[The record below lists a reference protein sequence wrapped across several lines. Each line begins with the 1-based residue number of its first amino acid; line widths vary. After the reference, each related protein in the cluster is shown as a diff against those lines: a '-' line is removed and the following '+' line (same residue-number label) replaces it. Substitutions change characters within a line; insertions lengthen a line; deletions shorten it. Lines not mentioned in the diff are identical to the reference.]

1 MGDYSS
7 AILAL
12 IAVTAVLTTGVVYV
26 LAQPTDVPVAKA
38 GGLIRCCHSFSQSY
52 LPLLFVFLLVQA
64 FRMMTLGFNM
74 NGAASLSRRQDR
86 TGLLTTH
93 PELLDQNGDITSED
107 LLVVKF
113 PELGES
119 EAAPA

>member
-1 MGDYSS
+1 MLSFLFPIVF
-7 AILAL
+7 A
-12 IAVTAVLTTGVVYV
+12 AV
-26 LAQPTDVPVAKA
+26 
-38 GGLIRCCHSFSQSY
+38 
-52 LPLLFVFLLVQA
+52 FVFFLVQA
-64 FRMMTLGFNM
+64 FRMMTLGLNM
-74 NGAASLSRRQDR
+74 NGAASVSRRQDR

>member
-1 MGDYSS
+1 
-7 AILAL
+7 
-12 IAVTAVLTTGVVYV
+12 
-26 LAQPTDVPVAKA
+26 
-38 GGLIRCCHSFSQSY
+38 
-52 LPLLFVFLLVQA
+52 
-64 FRMMTLGFNM
+64 MMTLGFNM
-74 NGAASLSRRQDR
+74 NGAASLSRHKDR
-86 TGLLTTH
+86 TGLITTH

>member
-1 MGDYSS
+1 MSLWPSGRDDPMLSFLFPIFF
-7 AILAL
+7 A
-12 IAVTAVLTTGVVYV
+12 AV
-26 LAQPTDVPVAKA
+26 
-38 GGLIRCCHSFSQSY
+38 
-52 LPLLFVFLLVQA
+52 FVFFLVQA

>member
-1 MGDYSS
+1 MLSFLFPIVF
-7 AILAL
+7 AAL
-12 IAVTAVLTTGVVYV
+12 
-26 LAQPTDVPVAKA
+26 
-38 GGLIRCCHSFSQSY
+38 S
-52 LPLLFVFLLVQA
+52 VFLLVQA

-86 TGLLTTH
+86 TGLITTH
-93 PELLDQNGDITSED
+93 PELLDHNGDITSED

>member
-1 MGDYSS
+1 MLTFLFP
-7 AILAL
+7 IFF
-12 IAVTAVLTTGVVYV
+12 TAT
-26 LAQPTDVPVAKA
+26 
-38 GGLIRCCHSFSQSY
+38 
-52 LPLLFVFLLVQA
+52 FVFFLVQA
-64 FRMMTLGFNM
+64 FRMMAFG
-74 NGAASLSRRQDR
+74 LSTNRSHSKSKRQDR

-113 PELGES
+113 PEVGES

>member
-1 MGDYSS
+1 MSLLLSERGDPMLTFLFP
-7 AILAL
+7 I
-12 IAVTAVLTTGVVYV
+12 VFTA
-26 LAQPTDVPVAKA
+26 A
-38 GGLIRCCHSFSQSY
+38 
-52 LPLLFVFLLVQA
+52 FVFLLVQA
-64 FRMMTLGFNM
+64 LRMMALGFST
-74 NGAASLSRRQDR
+74 NGSRSISKRQDR

-113 PELGES
+113 PELGGS

>member
-1 MGDYSS
+1 MSLWLSERGDPMLTFLFP
-7 AILAL
+7 I
-12 IAVTAVLTTGVVYV
+12 VFTA
-26 LAQPTDVPVAKA
+26 AFA
-38 GGLIRCCHSFSQSY
+38 
-52 LPLLFVFLLVQA
+52 FLLVQA
-64 FRMMTLGFNM
+64 FRMMTLGFST
-74 NGAASLSRRQDR
+74 NGSRSISKRQDR

>member
-1 MGDYSS
+1 MLTFLFP
-7 AILAL
+7 I
-12 IAVTAVLTTGVVYV
+12 VFTAV
-26 LAQPTDVPVAKA
+26 
-38 GGLIRCCHSFSQSY
+38 
-52 LPLLFVFLLVQA
+52 FVFLLIQA
-64 FRMMTLGFNM
+64 FRMMALGFSA
-74 NGAASLSRRQDR
+74 NGFHSTSKHQDR

-93 PELLDQNGDITSED
+93 PELLDHNGDITSED

>member
-1 MGDYSS
+1 MLSFLFPIVF
-7 AILAL
+7 A
-12 IAVTAVLTTGVVYV
+12 AV
-26 LAQPTDVPVAKA
+26 
-38 GGLIRCCHSFSQSY
+38 
-52 LPLLFVFLLVQA
+52 FVFFLVQA

-74 NGAASLSRRQDR
+74 NGTASLSRRQDR

>member
-1 MGDYSS
+1 MLSFLFPIVF
-7 AILAL
+7 A
-12 IAVTAVLTTGVVYV
+12 AV
-26 LAQPTDVPVAKA
+26 
-38 GGLIRCCHSFSQSY
+38 
-52 LPLLFVFLLVQA
+52 FVFLLVQA
-64 FRMMTLGFNM
+64 FRMMTLGLNT

-93 PELLDQNGDITSED
+93 PELLDKNGDITSED

>member
-1 MGDYSS
+1 M
-7 AILAL
+7 L
-12 IAVTAVLTTGVVYV
+12 
-26 LAQPTDVPVAKA
+26 
-38 GGLIRCCHSFSQSY
+38 SF
-52 LPLLFVFLLVQA
+52 LFPIVFAALFVFLLVQA
-64 FRMMTLGFNM
+64 FRMMTFGFNM

-86 TGLLTTH
+86 TGLITTH
-93 PELLDQNGDITSED
+93 PELLDHNGDITSED

>member
-1 MGDYSS
+1 
-7 AILAL
+7 
-12 IAVTAVLTTGVVYV
+12 
-26 LAQPTDVPVAKA
+26 
-38 GGLIRCCHSFSQSY
+38 
-52 LPLLFVFLLVQA
+52 
-64 FRMMTLGFNM
+64 MMTLGFNM

>member
-1 MGDYSS
+1 M
-7 AILAL
+7 L
-12 IAVTAVLTTGVVYV
+12 
-26 LAQPTDVPVAKA
+26 
-38 GGLIRCCHSFSQSY
+38 SF
-52 LPLLFVFLLVQA
+52 LFPIVFAALFVFLLVQA
-64 FRMMTLGFNM
+64 FRMITLGFNM
-74 NGAASLSRRQDR
+74 NVASLSRRQDR
-86 TGLLTTH
+86 TGLITTH

>member
-1 MGDYSS
+1 MISMVRFFSS
-7 AILAL
+7 A
-12 IAVTAVLTTGVVYV
+12 VHR
-26 LAQPTDVPVAKA
+26 
-38 GGLIRCCHSFSQSY
+38 GGSISKS
-52 LPLLFVFLLVQA
+52 
-64 FRMMTLGFNM
+64 
-74 NGAASLSRRQDR
+74 QDR

-119 EAAPA
+119 EAAAA

>member
-1 MGDYSS
+1 MFQWPSEKVDSVFTVLFPIGF
-7 AILAL
+7 A
-12 IAVTAVLTTGVVYV
+12 AV
-26 LAQPTDVPVAKA
+26 
-38 GGLIRCCHSFSQSY
+38 
-52 LPLLFVFLLVQA
+52 FVFLLVQA

-74 NGAASLSRRQDR
+74 KGASSPTQRQDR

-113 PELGES
+113 QEMGDS
-119 EAAPA
+119 EIAPA

>member
-1 MGDYSS
+1 MSLWQSGRVDPMLSFLS
-7 AILAL
+7 PILFAAL
-12 IAVTAVLTTGVVYV
+12 
-26 LAQPTDVPVAKA
+26 
-38 GGLIRCCHSFSQSY
+38 S
-52 LPLLFVFLLVQA
+52 VFLLVQA

-86 TGLLTTH
+86 TGLITTH

>member
-1 MGDYSS
+1 MLTFFSPIVF
-7 AILAL
+7 A
-12 IAVTAVLTTGVVYV
+12 AV
-26 LAQPTDVPVAKA
+26 
-38 GGLIRCCHSFSQSY
+38 
-52 LPLLFVFLLVQA
+52 FVFLLVQA
-64 FRMMTLGFNM
+64 FRMMSLGFNM
-74 NGAASLSRRQDR
+74 NGAASVSRRQDR

>member
-1 MGDYSS
+1 MSLLPSGRDDPMLSFLFPIVF
-7 AILAL
+7 A
-12 IAVTAVLTTGVVYV
+12 AV
-26 LAQPTDVPVAKA
+26 
-38 GGLIRCCHSFSQSY
+38 
-52 LPLLFVFLLVQA
+52 FVFLLVQA

-74 NGAASLSRRQDR
+74 NGAASFSRRQDR

>member
-1 MGDYSS
+1 M
-7 AILAL
+7 L
-12 IAVTAVLTTGVVYV
+12 
-26 LAQPTDVPVAKA
+26 
-38 GGLIRCCHSFSQSY
+38 SF
-52 LPLLFVFLLVQA
+52 LFPIVFAALFVFLLVQA

-86 TGLLTTH
+86 TGLITTH
-93 PELLDQNGDITSED
+93 PELLDHNGDITSED

>member
-1 MGDYSS
+1 M
-7 AILAL
+7 
-12 IAVTAVLTTGVVYV
+12 LTFLFPIVFAAT
-26 LAQPTDVPVAKA
+26 
-38 GGLIRCCHSFSQSY
+38 
-52 LPLLFVFLLVQA
+52 FVFLLVQA
-64 FRMMTLGFNM
+64 FRMMTLGLNM
-74 NGAASLSRRQDR
+74 NGVSSLSRRQDR

-93 PELLDQNGDITSED
+93 PELLDQNGEITSED

>member
-1 MGDYSS
+1 M
-7 AILAL
+7 
-12 IAVTAVLTTGVVYV
+12 LTLLFPIVF
-26 LAQPTDVPVAKA
+26 AA
-38 GGLIRCCHSFSQSY
+38 
-52 LPLLFVFLLVQA
+52 LFVFLLVQA

-74 NGAASLSRRQDR
+74 SGASSLSRRQDR

-93 PELLDQNGDITSED
+93 PELLDRNGDITSED

-119 EAAPA
+119 ETAPA

>member
-1 MGDYSS
+1 M
-7 AILAL
+7 L
-12 IAVTAVLTTGVVYV
+12 
-26 LAQPTDVPVAKA
+26 
-38 GGLIRCCHSFSQSY
+38 SF
-52 LPLLFVFLLVQA
+52 LFPIVFAALFVFLLVQA
-64 FRMMTLGFNM
+64 FRMMTLGFDM

-86 TGLLTTH
+86 TGLITTH
-93 PELLDQNGDITSED
+93 PELLDHNGDITSED